1 MSKRSFRVASGI
13 VVSTMLLGAGVVYY
27 FYDVARSY
35 PTDRKSGTGAEII
48 VEIEPGMSFPRIAK
62 RLADSGVIQKPR
74 WFRFYGMRRGV
85 TTKVRTG
92 RFAMTDNMTPEEVI
106 DKLLQGV
113 KEVTTRVTIPEGLHM
128 LEVFAL
134 IEEAGIANAK
144 ELEGVGRDPKF
155 LEERGVE
162 GETIDGYLYPD
173 TYYFKVP
180 SSPTLVLETLLK
192 QHRIVW
198 DGLRRKNDKN
208 FAKLREQLGWSDRD
222 FLVMASIVEKEAVS
236 ASERPRIAQV
246 FMNRLT
252 SPKFVPH
259 RLDTDPTIRYGC
271 TVPERKSAGCQD
283 WDITDRLRRRQLD
296 DADNPYNTY
305 QHEGLPPG
313 PICSPGAAAIQAVM
327 NPDGSNYFFFVAMDS
342 KTHAF
347 AKTRAEHERNVDK
360 YIRNK

>member
-1 MSKRSFRVASGI
+1 
-13 VVSTMLLGAGVVYY
+13 
-27 FYDVARSY
+27 
-35 PTDRKSGTGAEII
+35 
-48 VEIEPGMSFPRIAK
+48 
-62 RLADSGVIQKPR
+62 
-74 WFRFYGMRRGV
+74 MRRGV

-92 RFAMTDNMTPEEVI
+92 RFAMTDNMTPEEVV
-106 DKLLQGV
+106 DKLLEGV

-134 IEEAGIANAK
+134 IEKAGIANAK
-144 ELEGVGRDPKF
+144 DLEGVGRDPKF
-155 LEERGVE
+155 LEDRGVE
-162 GETIDGYLYPD
+162 GETIDGYLFPD

-198 DGLRRKNDKN
+198 DGLRRKND
-208 FAKLREQLGWSDRD
+208 ARYTKLQDELGWSDRD

-236 ASERPRIAQV
+236 SSERPRIAQV

-271 TVPERKSAGCQD
+271 TVPERKSAACQD
-283 WDITDRLRRRQLD
+283 WDITDRLHRKQLN

-313 PICSPGAAAIQAVM
+313 PICSPGAAAMKAVM
-327 NPDGSNYFFFVAMDS
+327 NPDGSNYFFFVAMDDKS
-342 KTHAF
+342 HAF

>member
-1 MSKRSFRVASGI
+1 MSKRSFRIASGI
-13 VVSTMLLGAGVVYY
+13 VISTLLIGAAAAFY
-27 FYDVARSY
+27 FYSVAQSY
-35 PTDRKSGTGAEII
+35 PTDRHPGTGAEIE
-48 VEIEPGMSFPRIAK
+48 VVIEPGMSFPRIAK
-62 RLADSGVIQKPR
+62 RLAESGVIKKPR

-92 RFAMTDNMTPEEVI
+92 RYAMTDNMTPEEVI
-106 DKLLQGV
+106 DKLLEGV

-134 IEEAGIANAK
+134 IEKAGIANAK
-144 ELEGVGRDPKF
+144 ELEGVGRDPTF
-155 LEERGVE
+155 LQERGVE
-162 GETIDGYLYPD
+162 GDTIDGYLFPD

-198 DGLRRKNDKN
+198 DRLRRKHEKTIQKTRDK
-208 FAKLREQLGWSDRD
+208 LSWSDRD
-222 FLVMASIVEKEAVS
+222 FLVMASIVEKEAAS
-236 ASERPRIAQV
+236 AAERPRIAQV
-246 FMNRLT
+246 FMNRLI

-271 TVPERKSAGCQD
+271 TVPERKSAACQD
-283 WDITDRLRRRQLD
+283 WDITDRLHRKQLN

-313 PICSPGAAAIQAVM
+313 PICSPGAAAMRAVM
-327 NPDGSNYFFFVAMDS
+327 KPDGSPYFFFVAMDD

>member
-1 MSKRSFRVASGI
+1 MSKRSFRIATGI
-13 VVSTMLLGAGVVYY
+13 VVCTLLVGAGIALYLY
-27 FYDVARSY
+27 KVAESY
-35 PTDRKSGTGAEII
+35 PTDRQAGSGGEII
-48 VEIEPGMSFPRIAK
+48 VEIEPGMSFPRIAE
-62 RLADSGVIQKPR
+62 RLAEAGVIKKPR

-85 TTKVRTG
+85 TTKVRSG
-92 RFAMTDNMTPEEVI
+92 RYAMSDNMTPEEVV
-106 DKLLQGV
+106 DKLLEGV
-113 KEVTTRVTIPEGLHM
+113 KEVTTRVTIQEGLHM

-134 IEEAGIANAK
+134 FEKAGIANAK
-144 ELEGVGRDPKF
+144 ELEGLGRDPEF
-155 LEERGVE
+155 LAKAGIE
-162 GETIDGYLYPD
+162 GETIDGYLFPD
-173 TYYFKVP
+173 TYHFKVP
-180 SSPTLVLETLLK
+180 SSPELVLRTLIK

-198 DGLRRKNDKN
+198 DRLRQKNSASYDKL
-208 FAKLREQLGWSDRD
+208 AQKLDWSARD
-222 FLVMASIVEKEAVS
+222 FLIMASIVEKEAVS

-246 FMNRLT
+246 FINRLI

-283 WDITDRLRRRQLD
+283 WDITDRLRRKQLD

-313 PICSPGAAAIQAVM
+313 PICSPGAAAMKATM
-327 NPDGSNYFFFVAMDS
+327 DPDGSKFFFFVAMDD

>member
-1 MSKRSFRVASGI
+1 MSKRSFRIAGGI
-13 VVSTMLLGAGVVYY
+13 VLSTLLLGGVAALL
-27 FYDVARSY
+27 FYNVAKSY
-35 PTDRKSGTGAEII
+35 PTDRQAGSGAEII
-48 VEIEPGMSFPRIAK
+48 VEIEPGMSFPRIAQ
-62 RLADSGVIQKPR
+62 RLAESGVIQKPR

-106 DKLLQGV
+106 DKLLEGV

-128 LEVFAL
+128 LEVFEL
-134 IEEAGIANAK
+134 IEKAGIANAK

-155 LEERGVE
+155 LEDRGIE
-162 GETIDGYLYPD
+162 GDTIDGYLFPD
-173 TYYFKVP
+173 TYYFTVP
-180 SSPTLVLETLLK
+180 SRPTLVLDTLLK

-198 DGLRRKNDKN
+198 DDLRRKNDTN
-208 FAKLREQLGWSDRD
+208 FAKLRDKLSWSDRD

-236 ASERPRIAQV
+236 SSERPRIAQV

-271 TVPERKSAGCQD
+271 TVPERKSAACLD
-283 WDITDRLRRRQLD
+283 WDITDRLHRKQLN

-313 PICSPGAAAIQAVM
+313 PICSPGAAAMKAVM
-327 NPDGSNYFFFVAMDS
+327 NPDGSNYFFFVAMDDKS
-342 KTHAF
+342 HAF